1 MKINLM
7 LLALAAVVQVS
18 SAGEIAVDFT
28 KETGKLNPA
37 LHSSGWTPRAYP
49 RSISDDDEA
58 VRSMNLTYARTH
70 DWALFNPGQRVVDYQ
85 YIFPLMNKDPK
96 DPSNYCFGP
105 TDHLLQLSRNVGLK
119 TFYRL
124 GTSIEHTGKIH
135 FNAAVPEDFDKVAEV
150 FAGIVRHYNKGW
162 ANGKNWNIEYWEIWN
177 EPDGVTS
184 MWCDPEDTREWGKD
198 QAADTAYENARKK
211 RLQASFVKFFVKC
224 LKRLK
229 SEFPE
234 IKVGGPALCWLDQ
247 DYFRDI
253 FKACKEAGV
262 APDFISWHYYGPYTN
277 AMIYDGDRARKL
289 CDEFGF
295 TKTELIINEWH
306 YILTWKGVHSRNA
319 TPEQIRRALDGPT
332 GHNNIDS
339 ACHALTVLEKLQ
351 FSKIDQAYYYGC
363 SHDSHWGYMD
373 QYRVPNKI
381 YYAMKLFGS
390 IVRDYPTLCGLTTDD
405 TLTAMGLKSKDG
417 RKVSALVTDYR
428 GTNQVIKVSVK
439 GAERAK
445 RVSAVVLDNTRDLCP
460 VDVKWSNG
468 ELTFVKEDKNSAA
481 CFITFEL

>member
-1 MKINLM
+1 M
-7 LLALAAVVQVS
+7 LLAFAAVVLVS

-211 RLQASFVKFFVKC
+211 RLQASFVKFFVTC

-234 IKVGGPALCWLDQ
+234 IKVGGPALCWALHERHDLRRRSGAQ
-247 DYFRDI
+247 AVRRVRLY
-253 FKACKEAGV
+253 K
-262 APDFISWHYYGPYTN
+262 
-277 AMIYDGDRARKL
+277 DRAHHQR
-289 CDEFGF
+289 
-295 TKTELIINEWH
+295 
-306 YILTWKGVHSRNA
+306 V
-319 TPEQIRRALDGPT
+319 ALYP
-332 GHNNIDS
+332 HVERCPQS
-339 ACHALTVLEKLQ
+339 QRHAGA
-351 FSKIDQAYYYGC
+351 DQMCA
-363 SHDSHWGYMD
+363 
-373 QYRVPNKI
+373 
-381 YYAMKLFGS
+381 
-390 IVRDYPTLCGLTTDD
+390 
-405 TLTAMGLKSKDG
+405 G
-417 RKVSALVTDYR
+417 RSDR
-428 GTNQVIKVSVK
+428 
-439 GAERAK
+439 
-445 RVSAVVLDNTRDLCP
+445 P
-460 VDVKWSNG
+460 
-468 ELTFVKEDKNSAA
+468 
-481 CFITFEL
+481 